1 MSTMTISGHDV
12 SSRLERLT
20 LMSRLAEHRSKS
32 EADVLVHKN
41 ELRAKSDPLRKVNL
55 ACELAIVVS
64 LLCCVI
70 AICMHMHTFAQVM
83 LMVFFGALFC
93 GLSVSVHVKVCEDK
107 RICNLDE
114 RFRLLSSAELQG
126 FFQSIEERNDPTL
139 SVLVANLF
147 TQNYLLR
154 FSDQLLIES
163 ILRLD
168 DEQIAKHS
176 IELFLS
182 GHKK

>member
-20 LMSRLAEHRSKS
+20 LMSRLAEHRSMS
-32 EADVLVHKN
+32 EADVLIQKN

-55 ACELAIVVS
+55 ACELTVVVS
-64 LLCCVI
+64 SLCCVI

-93 GLSVSVHVKVCEDK
+93 GLSVSVHIDSEDK

-126 FFQSIEERNDPTL
+126 IFQSIEKRKDPTL
-139 SVLVANLF
+139 SQLVANLF
-147 TQNYLLR
+147 AQNNWLR
-154 FSDQLLIES
+154 ISDLLLIEA

-168 DEQIAKHS
+168 DEKIINHS
-176 IELFLS
+176 IEQSVS
-182 GHKK
+182 GYKL

>member
-1 MSTMTISGHDV
+1 MSIAMIPDHGV

-20 LMSRLAEHRSKS
+20 LMTRLAEHRSMS

-93 GLSVSVHVKVCEDK
+93 GLSVSVHIDSEDK

-114 RFRLLSSAELQG
+114 RFQLLSSAELQG
-126 FFQSIEERNDPTL
+126 LFQSIEERNDPTL

-154 FSDQLLIES
+154 VSDQLLIES

>member
-20 LMSRLAEHRSKS
+20 LMSRLAEHRSMS
-32 EADVLVHKN
+32 EADVLIQKN

-55 ACELAIVVS
+55 ACELTVVVS
-64 LLCCVI
+64 SLCCVI

-93 GLSVSVHVKVCEDK
+93 GLSVSVHIDSEDK

-126 FFQSIEERNDPTL
+126 IFQSIEKRKDPTL
-139 SVLVANLF
+139 SQLVANLF
-147 TQNYLLR
+147 AQNNWLR
-154 FSDQLLIES
+154 ISDLLLIEA

-168 DEQIAKHS
+168 DEQSIKRS
-176 IELFLS
+176 IEMFVS
-182 GHKK
+182 GNRL

>member
-20 LMSRLAEHRSKS
+20 LMSRLAEHHSMS

-55 ACELAIVVS
+55 ACELTVVVS
-64 LLCCVI
+64 SLCCVI

-93 GLSVSVHVKVCEDK
+93 GLSVSVHIDGEDK

-126 FFQSIEERNDPTL
+126 LFKSIDERKDPTL
-139 SVLVANLF
+139 SQLVANLF
-147 TQNYLLR
+147 AQNNLLR
-154 FSDQLLIES
+154 VSDLPLIEP
-163 ILRLD
+163 IFRLD
-168 DEQIAKHS
+168 DEQSIKHS
-176 IELFLS
+176 IELFVS
-182 GHKK
+182 GNKL

>member
-20 LMSRLAEHRSKS
+20 LMSRLAEHRSMS

-55 ACELAIVVS
+55 ACEFAVIVS

-83 LMVFFGALFC
+83 LIVFFGALFF
-93 GLSVSVHVKVCEDK
+93 GLSASVHIDGEDK

-114 RFRLLSSAELQG
+114 HFRLLSSAELQDL
-126 FFQSIEERNDPTL
+126 FKSIEERKDPTL
-139 SVLVANLF
+139 SQLVANLF
-147 TQNYLLR
+147 SQNNWLR
-154 FSDQLLIES
+154 ISDLLLIEA

-168 DEQIAKHS
+168 DEQSIKHS
-176 IELFLS
+176 IEHFVS
-182 GHKK
+182 GYKL